1 MTIVYKNT
9 IATFPG
15 AFMVLSATL
24 YFLIVVDLSIVY
36 KLLKMSG
43 FSEDDHDEE
52 EDEQIIIE
60 NEQLGNLGHNSEN

>member
-1 MTIVYKNT
+1 
-9 IATFPG
+9 
-15 AFMVLSATL
+15 MVLSATL